1 MWRFYHDAAR
11 AFSWSVGVGGGRSF
25 VQLHKQAK
33 VVDRK
38 NHVVQYGGRFTKTPE
53 TKSDARRTAARYRR
67 AGHADAIEVALPS

>member
-1 MWRFYHDAAR
+1 
-11 AFSWSVGVGGGRSF
+11 